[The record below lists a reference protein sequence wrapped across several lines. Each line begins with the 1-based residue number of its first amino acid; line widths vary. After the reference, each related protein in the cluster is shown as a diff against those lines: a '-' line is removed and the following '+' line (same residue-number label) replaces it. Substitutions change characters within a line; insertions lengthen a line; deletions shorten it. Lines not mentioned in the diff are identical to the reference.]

1 MGLSAV
7 RACEATALW
16 DAAYAAATVELF
28 SRLWD
33 ELEKLN
39 NTARSSDARA
49 PIETRLLALR
59 LELHLLVETC
69 DSARWRAMLAPTQR
83 AELRLLIDRVLSA
96 IAVSPIHEAV
106 VAQAQNI
113 LFDAVLDL
121 CRRLP

>member
-1 MGLSAV
+1 
-7 RACEATALW
+7 
-16 DAAYAAATVELF
+16 
-28 SRLWD
+28 
-33 ELEKLN
+33 
-39 NTARSSDARA
+39 
-49 PIETRLLALR
+49 
-59 LELHLLVETC
+59 
-69 DSARWRAMLAPTQR
+69 MLAPTQR